1 MPIRLVSLLCLILVA
16 SALVGCGNSATIKPG
31 YGAGAGTAP
40 KRTPSGASRTM
51 PCSATQTSFQ
61 PDGPL
66 ISDLPKVEVTLVRVV
81 DGDTIVIKMPDGSQ
95 EKLRYIGIDAPE
107 SVQPEQPV
115 EYLGK
120 EASLHNASLLDSG
133 SLRISFDIERYD
145 EYGRMLAYVWA
156 GSVFLNGQMVR
167 DGYARAKDYPP
178 NMRYQEFLTRA
189 EQEARDA
196 RVGLWAF
203 TTTVRN

>member
-1 MPIRLVSLLCLILVA
+1 M
-16 SALVGCGNSATIKPG
+16 
-31 YGAGAGTAP
+31 
-40 KRTPSGASRTM
+40 
-51 PCSATQTSFQ
+51 
-61 PDGPL
+61 
-66 ISDLPKVEVTLVRVV
+66 TLVRVV